1 MDQEVKIYTYE
12 DALKAST
19 EYFNGDTLAA
29 TVFLNKYAVKDSD
42 GNLYESTPAEMH
54 HRLAKEYARI
64 ESKYQNAIS
73 EEKIFSLIDHF
84 KYFVP
89 AGSPMNGIGNIHQ
102 KYVSL
107 ANCFILS
114 AEGDDPKENIG
125 DSYNSVMM
133 LDTFAASIMKRR
145 GGVGITLNT
154 FRSSNLPINNSA
166 LSTPDNGIVQWMK
179 RYSATTREVAQG
191 KGRRGAMLLG
201 LSVLH
206 PDCEKFIDSKIDLKQ
221 ITGANISVMVTDEF
235 MRCVEE
241 DKPFSQQF
249 PIYSDNPIV
258 KQEISARKLWNK
270 IIKNAHKVAEPGV
283 LFWDTV
289 TRENPADCYADEGF
303 RTTGVNPCAE
313 ISANSGSKTI
323 GTCNLSSVN
332 LYSFVVNPFTKDAY
346 FDFDKFK
353 EVVTIGQRLLDDTI
367 DLELEKIDAIEA
379 KIERDPEDEI
389 TKVWEK
395 ELWKRVK
402 ASHVLGRRTG
412 LGITA
417 EGDMLAALGYKY
429 GTPEAT
435 EFATNVHK
443 VFALTAFHSSADLA
457 KERGAFEIYNEEKEK
472 NNPFL
477 NRLKALDPTLAE
489 KIHKYGRRNIA
500 CLTIAPNGSVSLMTQ
515 TTSGIEPVF
524 MPVYKRRRKVN
535 PNDENVH
542 VDFVDAV
549 GDSFEEYI
557 VFHPKF
563 KTWMQINGYDT
574 EKRYTQKEIDDL
586 VSKSPYAGATANDID
601 WKEKVRMQGEIQK
614 FIDHSISVTIN
625 LPNNISVET
634 VNELYITAWKSGCKG
649 CTVYRDGS
657 RDGVLLST
665 NDKKKED
672 ATLPK
677 IIEERP
683 KSLAADVI
691 RFKNNKE
698 NWIAFVGKL
707 DDGRPY
713 EIFTG
718 LLDNEEGIIE
728 IPKSI
733 DHGHIVKNVHENGTK
748 SYNFVF
754 TNKRGTKVIVEA
766 INNSFGEYA
775 NYSKMLSSVLRYN
788 MPMNYVFHLVD
799 SLDLK
804 EDDINSW
811 KSGVKRALKK
821 FIKDGTTVVGSN
833 DRCPDC
839 GEKLIFQDGCVLC
852 PNCGYSKC
860 G

>member
-1 MDQEVKIYTYE
+1 MYEENVIQEKKMDQEVKIYSHE

-29 TVFLNKYAVKDSD
+29 TVFLNKYAMKDSS
-42 GNLYESTPAEMH
+42 GNLCESTPKEMH
-54 HRLAKEYARI
+54 HRLAAEYARI
-64 ESKYQNAIS
+64 ESKYPNPLS
-73 EEKIFSLIDHF
+73 EQQIFDYLDHF
-84 KYFVP
+84 RYIVP
-89 AGSPMNGIGNIHQ
+89 AGSPMSGIGNDYQ

-107 ANCFILS
+107 ANCFV
-114 AEGDDPKENIG
+114 IG
-125 DSYNSVMM
+125 SETDSYNAIHYVDSM
-133 LDTFAASIMKRR
+133 FSAIMKRR
-145 GGVGITLNT
+145 GGCGCSIDFLRPAGAKVDNAALTSTGMAS
-154 FRSSNLPINNSA
+154 FMERFSS
-166 LSTPDNGIVQWMK
+166 
-179 RYSATTREVAQG
+179 TTREVAQG
-191 KGRRGAMLLG
+191 GRRGAAILLAG
-201 LSVLH
+201 IKH
-206 PDCEKFIDSKIDLKQ
+206 PDAEAFIDAKLETNKV
-221 ITGANISVMVTDEF
+221 TGANISVKIDDEF
-235 MRCVEE
+235 MECVLNK
-241 DKPFSQQF
+241 KPYTQQF
-249 PIYSDNPIV
+249 PIESNNPTITKTV
-258 KQEISARKLWNK
+258 DANKLWNK
-270 IIKNAHKVAEPGV
+270 IIHNAWKSAEPGV

-289 TRENPADCYADEGF
+289 LRETLSECYADDGF
-303 RTTGVNPCAE
+303 HTIATNPCAE
-313 ISANSGSKTI
+313 LILSDCGACI
-323 GTCNLSSVN
+323 LSSVN
-332 LYSFVVNPFTKDAY
+332 LFSFVKNPFTPEAY
-346 FDFDKFK
+346 FDFEEFRK
-353 EVVTIGQRLLDDTI
+353 VTSDAQRLVDDLL
-367 DLELEKIDAIEA
+367 DLEIEKVNNIIEKIES
-379 KIERDPEDEI
+379 EPDPEELNTYEI
-389 TKVWEK
+389 R
-395 ELWKRVK
+395 LWRRIKDTYIR
-402 ASHVLGRRTG
+402 GRRTG

-417 EGDMLAALGYKY
+417 EGDMLAALGLTY
-429 GTPEAT
+429 GTKEASDFAVKVHQ
-435 EFATNVHK
+435 EFA
-443 VFALTAFHSSADLA
+443 LSSVRSSINLA
-457 KERGAFEIYNEEKEK
+457 KERGAFPIYNYEKEI
-472 NNPFL
+472 NAPFL
-477 NRLKALDPTLAE
+477 LRLKEFDNTLDSDL
-489 KIHKYGRRNIA
+489 KKYGRRNIGL
-500 CLTIAPNGSVSLMTQ
+500 LTIAPNGSVSIMTQ

-535 PNDENVH
+535 PNEQNVH
-542 VDFVDAV
+542 VDFVDAT

-563 KTWMQINGYDT
+563 KTWMEINGYDT
-574 EKRYTQKEIDDL
+574 EKRYTQKEIDEL
-586 VSKSPYAGATANDID
+586 VEKSPYFKATANDVD

-614 FIDHSISVTIN
+614 YIDHSISVTVN
-625 LPNNISVET
+625 LPNSATEEL

-649 CTVYRDGS
+649 CTIYRDGS
-657 RDGVLLST
+657 RDGVLVSAT
-665 NDKKKED
+665 KKKED
-672 ATLPK
+672 TTLPK

-754 TNKRGTKVIVEA
+754 TNKRGTKVIIEA

>member
-1 MDQEVKIYTYE
+1 MDQESKIYPYQ

-29 TVFLNKYAVKDSD
+29 TVFLNKYALKDSD
-42 GNLYESTPAEMH
+42 GNLYERTPEDMH
-54 HRLAKEYARI
+54 HRLAKEFARI
-64 ESKYQNAIS
+64 ESHYSNPMT
-73 EEKIFSLIDHF
+73 EEEIFGYLKNF
-84 KYFVP
+84 KYIVP
-89 AGSPMNGIGNIHQ
+89 AGSPMAGIGNDFQ

-107 ANCFILS
+107 SNCFVIESPYDSFGGINYACNHLS
-114 AEGDDPKENIG
+114 
-125 DSYNSVMM
+125 
-133 LDTFAASIMKRR
+133 SIMKRR
-145 GGVGITLNT
+145 GGCGIDISTL
-154 FRSSNLPINNSA
+154 RPEGAAVNNSA
-166 LSTPDNGIVQWMK
+166 RTSSGTASFMQLFSTVTQTIGQN
-179 RYSATTREVAQG
+179 S
-191 KGRRGAMLLG
+191 RRGALMLS
-201 LSVLH
+201 LSARCIDSL
-206 PDCEKFIDSKIDLKQ
+206 KFINAKQDLSKV
-221 ITGANISVMVTDEF
+221 TGANISVRLDDEF
-235 MRCVEE
+235 MQAVEDDGDYE
-241 DKPFSQQF
+241 LRF
-249 PIYSDNPIV
+249 PVDSETPQYTKTI
-258 KQEISARKLWNK
+258 KARDLWKN
-270 IIKNAHKVAEPGV
+270 IIHNAWATAEPGV
-283 LFWDTV
+283 LFWDTIIKQGIV
-289 TRENPADCYADEGF
+289 DDYAEKYPELK
-303 RTTGVNPCAE
+303 TISTNPCAE
-313 ISANSGSKTI
+313 LPLASYSQCRLNTL
-323 GTCNLSSVN
+323 NLFG
-332 LYSFVVNPFTKDAY
+332 FVVNPFTPEAY
-346 FDFDKFK
+346 FDFDKLK
-353 EVVTIGQRLLDDTI
+353 ECARVAQRMLDDLV
-367 DLELEKIDAIEA
+367 DLDFEKVNNILEKIDNDP
-379 KIERDPEDEI
+379 DPEYL
-389 TKVWEK
+389 K
-395 ELWKRVK
+395 EHERSLWKNILHK
-402 ASHVLGRRTG
+402 GEMERRTG

-417 EGDMLAALGYKY
+417 EGDMLAALGIKY

-435 EFATNVHK
+435 EFAKK
-443 VFALTAFHSSADLA
+443 VQQAIAVSAFESSVEMAR
-457 KERGAFEIYNEEKEK
+457 ERGCFPVFDYEIEK

-477 NRLKALDPTLAE
+477 NRLYDLNPELRTNMQKN
-489 KIHKYGRRNIA
+489 GRRNIA
-500 CLTIAPNGSVSLMTQ
+500 CLTIAPTGSVSLMTQ

-535 PNDENVH
+535 PNDAEAH
-542 VDFVDAV
+542 VDFVDEHT
-549 GDSFEEYI
+549 GESFEEYI

-563 KTWMQINGYDT
+563 KTWMQINGYNT
-574 EKRYTQKEIDDL
+574 EKRYSQKEIDEL

-601 WKEKVRMQGEIQK
+601 WKEKVHMQGEIQK
-614 FIDHSISVTIN
+614 YVDHSISVTIN
-625 LPNNISVET
+625 LPENVSEELVD
-634 VNELYITAWKSGCKG
+634 ELYRTAWKSGCKG
-649 CTVYRDGS
+649 CTVYRDNC
-657 RDGVLLST
+657 RAGVLVSAT
-665 NDKKKED
+665 KKKED

-707 DDGRPY
+707 EDGRPY

-718 LLDNEEGIIE
+718 LLDDEEGIIE

-733 DHGHIVKNVHENGTK
+733 EHGHIVKNVHENGTK

-754 TNKRGTKVIVEA
+754 TNKRGTKVIIEA

>member
-1 MDQEVKIYTYE
+1 MYEENVIQEKKMDQEVKIYSHE

-29 TVFLNKYAVKDSD
+29 TVFLNKYAMKDSS
-42 GNLYESTPAEMH
+42 GNLCESTPKEMH
-54 HRLAKEYARI
+54 HRLAAEYARI
-64 ESKYQNAIS
+64 ESKYPNPLS
-73 EEKIFSLIDHF
+73 EQQIFDYLDHF
-84 KYFVP
+84 RYIVP
-89 AGSPMNGIGNIHQ
+89 AGSPMSGIGNDYQ

-107 ANCFILS
+107 ANCFV
-114 AEGDDPKENIG
+114 IG
-125 DSYNSVMM
+125 SETDSYNAIHYVDSM
-133 LDTFAASIMKRR
+133 FSAIMKRR
-145 GGVGITLNT
+145 GGCGCSIDFLRPAGAKVDNAALTSTGMAS
-154 FRSSNLPINNSA
+154 FMERFSS
-166 LSTPDNGIVQWMK
+166 
-179 RYSATTREVAQG
+179 TTREVAQG
-191 KGRRGAMLLG
+191 GRRGAAILLAG
-201 LSVLH
+201 IKH
-206 PDCEKFIDSKIDLKQ
+206 PDAEAFIDAKLETNKV
-221 ITGANISVMVTDEF
+221 TGANISVKIDDEF
-235 MRCVEE
+235 MECVLNK
-241 DKPFSQQF
+241 KPYTQQF
-249 PIYSDNPIV
+249 PIESNNPTITKTV
-258 KQEISARKLWNK
+258 DANKLWNK
-270 IIKNAHKVAEPGV
+270 IIHNAWKSAEPGV

-289 TRENPADCYADEGF
+289 LRETLSECYADDGF
-303 RTTGVNPCAE
+303 HTIATNPCAE
-313 ISANSGSKTI
+313 LILSDCGACI
-323 GTCNLSSVN
+323 LSSVN
-332 LYSFVVNPFTKDAY
+332 LFSFVKNPFTPEAY
-346 FDFDKFK
+346 FDFEEFRK
-353 EVVTIGQRLLDDTI
+353 VTSDAQRLVDDLL
-367 DLELEKIDAIEA
+367 DLEIEKVNNIIEKIES
-379 KIERDPEDEI
+379 EPDPEELNTYEI
-389 TKVWEK
+389 R
-395 ELWKRVK
+395 LWRRIKDTYIR
-402 ASHVLGRRTG
+402 GRRTG
-412 LGITA
+412 LCITA
-417 EGDMLAALGYKY
+417 EGDMLAALGLTY
-429 GTPEAT
+429 GTKEASDFAVKVHQ
-435 EFATNVHK
+435 EFA
-443 VFALTAFHSSADLA
+443 LSSVRSSINLA
-457 KERGAFEIYNEEKEK
+457 KERGAFPIYNYEKEI
-472 NNPFL
+472 NAPFL
-477 NRLKALDPTLAE
+477 LRLKEFDNTLDSDL
-489 KIHKYGRRNIA
+489 KKYGRRNIGL
-500 CLTIAPNGSVSLMTQ
+500 LTIAPNGSVSIMTQ

-535 PNDENVH
+535 PNEQNVH
-542 VDFVDAV
+542 VDFVDAT

-563 KTWMQINGYDT
+563 KTWMEINGYDT
-574 EKRYTQKEIDDL
+574 EKRYTQKEIDEL
-586 VSKSPYAGATANDID
+586 VEKSPYFKATANDVD

-614 FIDHSISVTIN
+614 YIDHSISVTVN
-625 LPNNISVET
+625 LPNSATEEL

-649 CTVYRDGS
+649 CTIYRDGS
-657 RDGVLLST
+657 RDGVLVSAT
-665 NDKKKED
+665 KKKED

-707 DDGRPY
+707 EDGRPY

-754 TNKRGTKVIVEA
+754 TNKRGTKVIIEA

>member
-1 MDQEVKIYTYE
+1 MYEENVIQEKKMEQEVKIYSHE

-29 TVFLNKYAVKDSD
+29 TVFLNKYAMKDSS
-42 GNLYESTPAEMH
+42 GNLCESTPKEMH
-54 HRLAKEYARI
+54 HRLAAEYARI
-64 ESKYQNAIS
+64 ESKYPNPLS
-73 EEKIFSLIDHF
+73 EQQIFDYLDHF
-84 KYFVP
+84 RYIVP
-89 AGSPMNGIGNIHQ
+89 AGSPMSGIGNDYQ

-107 ANCFILS
+107 ANCFV
-114 AEGDDPKENIG
+114 IG
-125 DSYNSVMM
+125 SETDSYNAIHYVDSM
-133 LDTFAASIMKRR
+133 FSAIMKRR
-145 GGVGITLNT
+145 GGCGCSIDFLRPAGAKVDNAALTSTGMAS
-154 FRSSNLPINNSA
+154 FMERFSS
-166 LSTPDNGIVQWMK
+166 
-179 RYSATTREVAQG
+179 TTREVAQG
-191 KGRRGAMLLG
+191 GRRGAAILLAG
-201 LSVLH
+201 IKH
-206 PDCEKFIDSKIDLKQ
+206 PDAEAFIDAKLETNKV
-221 ITGANISVMVTDEF
+221 TGANISVKIDDEF
-235 MRCVEE
+235 MECVLNK
-241 DKPFSQQF
+241 KPYTQQF
-249 PIYSDNPIV
+249 PIESNNPTITKTV
-258 KQEISARKLWNK
+258 DANKLWNK
-270 IIKNAHKVAEPGV
+270 IIHNAWKSAEPGV

-289 TRENPADCYADEGF
+289 LRETLSECYADDGF
-303 RTTGVNPCAE
+303 HTIATNPCAE
-313 ISANSGSKTI
+313 LILSDCGACI
-323 GTCNLSSVN
+323 LSSVN
-332 LYSFVVNPFTKDAY
+332 LFSFVKNPFTPEAY
-346 FDFDKFK
+346 FDFEEFRK
-353 EVVTIGQRLLDDTI
+353 VTSDAQRLVDDLL
-367 DLELEKIDAIEA
+367 DLEIEKVNNIIEKIES
-379 KIERDPEDEI
+379 EPDPEELNTYEI
-389 TKVWEK
+389 R
-395 ELWKRVK
+395 LWRRIKDTYIR
-402 ASHVLGRRTG
+402 GRRTG

-417 EGDMLAALGYKY
+417 EGDMLAALGLTY
-429 GTPEAT
+429 GTKEASDFAVKVHQ
-435 EFATNVHK
+435 EFA
-443 VFALTAFHSSADLA
+443 LSSVRSSINLA
-457 KERGAFEIYNEEKEK
+457 KERGAFPIYNYEKEI
-472 NNPFL
+472 NAPFL
-477 NRLKALDPTLAE
+477 LRLKEFDNTLDSDL
-489 KIHKYGRRNIA
+489 KKYGRRNIGL
-500 CLTIAPNGSVSLMTQ
+500 LTIAPNGSVSIMTQ

-535 PNDENVH
+535 PNEQNVH
-542 VDFVDAV
+542 VDFVDAT

-563 KTWMQINGYDT
+563 KTWMEINGYDT
-574 EKRYTQKEIDDL
+574 EKRYTQKEIDEL
-586 VSKSPYAGATANDID
+586 VEKSPYFKATANDVD

-614 FIDHSISVTIN
+614 YIDHSISVTVN
-625 LPNNISVET
+625 LPNSATEEL

-649 CTVYRDGS
+649 CTIYRDGS
-657 RDGVLLST
+657 RDGVLVSAT
-665 NDKKKED
+665 KKKED

-733 DHGHIVKNVHENGTK
+733 DHGHIVKNVNENGTK

>member
-1 MDQEVKIYTYE
+1 MDQEVKIYSHE

-29 TVFLNKYAVKDSD
+29 TVFLNKYAMKDSS
-42 GNLYESTPAEMH
+42 GNLCESTPKEMH
-54 HRLAKEYARI
+54 HRLAAEYARI
-64 ESKYQNAIS
+64 ESKYPNPLS
-73 EEKIFSLIDHF
+73 EQQIFDYLDHF
-84 KYFVP
+84 RYIVP
-89 AGSPMNGIGNIHQ
+89 AGSPMSGIGNDYQ

-107 ANCFILS
+107 ANCFV
-114 AEGDDPKENIG
+114 IG
-125 DSYNSVMM
+125 SETDSYNAIHYVDSM
-133 LDTFAASIMKRR
+133 FSAIMKRR
-145 GGVGITLNT
+145 GGCGCSIDFLRPAGAKVDNAALTSTGMAS
-154 FRSSNLPINNSA
+154 FMERFSS
-166 LSTPDNGIVQWMK
+166 
-179 RYSATTREVAQG
+179 TTREVAQG
-191 KGRRGAMLLG
+191 GRRGAAILLAG
-201 LSVLH
+201 IKH
-206 PDCEKFIDSKIDLKQ
+206 PDAEAFIDAKLETNKV
-221 ITGANISVMVTDEF
+221 TGANISVKIDDEF
-235 MRCVEE
+235 MECVLNK
-241 DKPFSQQF
+241 KPYTQQF
-249 PIYSDNPIV
+249 PIESNNPTITKTV
-258 KQEISARKLWNK
+258 DANKLWNK
-270 IIKNAHKVAEPGV
+270 IIHNAWKSAEPGV

-289 TRENPADCYADEGF
+289 IRETLSECYADDGF
-303 RTTGVNPCAE
+303 HTIATNPCAE
-313 ISANSGSKTI
+313 LILSDCGACI
-323 GTCNLSSVN
+323 LSSVN
-332 LYSFVVNPFTKDAY
+332 LFSFVKNPFTSEAY
-346 FDFDKFK
+346 FDFEEFRK
-353 EVVTIGQRLLDDTI
+353 VTSDAQRLVDDLL
-367 DLELEKIDAIEA
+367 DLEIEKVNNIIEKIES
-379 KIERDPEDEI
+379 EPDPEELNTYEI
-389 TKVWEK
+389 R
-395 ELWKRVK
+395 LWRRIKDTYIR
-402 ASHVLGRRTG
+402 GRRTG

-417 EGDMLAALGYKY
+417 EGDMLAALGLTY
-429 GTPEAT
+429 GTKEASDFAVKVHQ
-435 EFATNVHK
+435 EFA
-443 VFALTAFHSSADLA
+443 LSSVRSSINLA
-457 KERGAFEIYNEEKEK
+457 KERGAFPIYNYEKEI
-472 NNPFL
+472 NAPFL
-477 NRLKALDPTLAE
+477 LRLKEFDNTLDSDL
-489 KIHKYGRRNIA
+489 KKYGRRNIGL
-500 CLTIAPNGSVSLMTQ
+500 LTIAPNGSVSIMTQ

-535 PNDENVH
+535 PNEQNVH
-542 VDFVDAV
+542 VDFVDAT

-563 KTWMQINGYDT
+563 KTWMEINGYDT
-574 EKRYTQKEIDDL
+574 EKRYTQKEIDEL
-586 VSKSPYAGATANDID
+586 VEKSPYFKATANDVD

-614 FIDHSISVTIN
+614 YIDHSISVTVN
-625 LPNNISVET
+625 LPNSATEEL

-649 CTVYRDGS
+649 CTIYRDGS
-657 RDGVLLST
+657 RDGVLVSAT
-665 NDKKKED
+665 KKKED
-672 ATLPK
+672 TTLPK

-733 DHGHIVKNVHENGTK
+733 DHGHIVKNVNENGIK

-754 TNKRGTKVIVEA
+754 TNKRGTKVIIEA